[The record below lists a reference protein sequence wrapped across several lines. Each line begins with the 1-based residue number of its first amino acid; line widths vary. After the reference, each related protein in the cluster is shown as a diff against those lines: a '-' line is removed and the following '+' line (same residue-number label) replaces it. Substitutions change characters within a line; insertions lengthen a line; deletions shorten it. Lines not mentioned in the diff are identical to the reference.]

1 MAQSTSMLEV
11 KDAMKQ
17 PQEVLNLNHGFY
29 KELMDKYGD
38 YVLFD
43 LFQGASF
50 MESQQSP
57 MIPEVFSWLP
67 AASLVSGRVLVSPEC
82 SDRGPCTL
90 LPGGPRRPLSHP
102 RPLP

>member
-1 MAQSTSMLEV
+1 MVQSMSMLEV

-43 LFQGASF
+43 LFQGA
-50 MESQQSP
+50 
-57 MIPEVFSWLP
+57 
-67 AASLVSGRVLVSPEC
+67 
-82 SDRGPCTL
+82 
-90 LPGGPRRPLSHP
+90 
-102 RPLP
+102 